1 LSIRVWFGRRLAG
14 DRDRLRSWVPAC
26 RGSIDVLLRN
36 RRHRN
41 LFPDFMSAKTTPKPN
56 RPSTAEEWS
65 AYRATLSCQIGIEV
79 MQGDRKPPAGVTPE
93 QWGLYN
99 LLHAVKALAEIH
111 LPNID

>member
-1 LSIRVWFGRRLAG
+1 
-14 DRDRLRSWVPAC
+14 
-26 RGSIDVLLRN
+26 
-36 RRHRN
+36 
-41 LFPDFMSAKTTPKPN
+41 MSAKTTPKPN

>member
-1 LSIRVWFGRRLAG
+1 LLARPGR
-14 DRDRLRSWVPAC
+14 
-26 RGSIDVLLRN
+26 IDVLLWH

-41 LFPDFMSAKTTPKPN
+41 LFPDFMSAKTTTKPN
-56 RPSTAEEWS
+56 RPSTPEEWS

-111 LPNID
+111 LPNTEGLASPAGSENPKP